1 MKKAPSCDKIKIPK
15 NRGLTHSDETG
26 RRNKR
31 HEGNLQR
38 LRDFCR
44 INDAFMTKCFE
55 SGPACAELVPQ
66 ILLDKPDLQVLGVHT
81 QVFRGNLLNRSV
93 RLDIMACDSTGKRYN
108 IEVQRSGRG
117 ADPRRAVPCQH
128 D

>member
-1 MKKAPSCDKIKIPK
+1 
-15 NRGLTHSDETG
+15 
-26 RRNKR
+26 
-31 HEGNLQR
+31 
-38 LRDFCR
+38 
-44 INDAFMTKCFE
+44 MTKCFE
-55 SGPACAELVPQ
+55 SGPACAELVLQ
-66 ILLDKPDLQVLGVHT
+66 ILLDKPDLQVLEV

-117 ADPRRAVPCQH
+117 AVPCQH

>member
-1 MKKAPSCDKIKIPK
+1 
-15 NRGLTHSDETG
+15 
-26 RRNKR
+26 
-31 HEGNLQR
+31 
-38 LRDFCR
+38 
-44 INDAFMTKCFE
+44 MTKCFE

-93 RLDIMACDSTGKRYN
+93 RLDIMARDSTGKRYN
-108 IEVQRSGRG
+108 IEVQRSDRG

>member
-1 MKKAPSCDKIKIPK
+1 MC
-15 NRGLTHSDETG
+15 
-26 RRNKR
+26 
-31 HEGNLQR
+31 
-38 LRDFCR
+38 
-44 INDAFMTKCFE
+44 
-55 SGPACAELVPQ
+55 ELVPQ
-66 ILLDKPDLQVLGVHT
+66 ILLDKPDLQVLEV

>member
-1 MKKAPSCDKIKIPK
+1 MRLWPNALKAPRMC
-15 NRGLTHSDETG
+15 
-26 RRNKR
+26 
-31 HEGNLQR
+31 
-38 LRDFCR
+38 
-44 INDAFMTKCFE
+44 
-55 SGPACAELVPQ
+55 ELVPQ
-66 ILLDKPDLQVLGVHT
+66 ILLDKPDLQVLEV